1 MKFYCRMEHEG
12 AHGAEADVL
21 VALLVLDG
29 QVERYENLPL
39 TVVELT
45 TRVLMRGHSFLLG
58 KLKLYSRSQ

>member
-1 MKFYCRMEHEG
+1 MEHEG
-12 AHGAEADVL
+12 AHGAAADVL
-21 VALLVLDG
+21 AALLVLDS
-29 QVERYENLPL
+29 QVERYEDLPL